1 MTTAATAATAATT
14 GPAATGPAS
23 QAVEDLLSRL
33 DTLPSSEPALTRV
46 LQLVNDDNC
55 SARNLGDAV
64 ALDPV
69 LTIRL
74 LRLANSAY
82 YGLSGRVATAQR
94 AVTVVGFTTVAAL
107 AVSAATGMDTPSAVP
122 EGYWR
127 RAACTAV
134 ASSLVARVIGAEQ
147 PEAFCAGLLAD
158 FGGALLHQAD
168 PVAYTDAVEST
179 LAGKVDLVEAERT
192 RFGWAHD
199 ELAAHVLSLWKF
211 PASLCAAVGGH
222 HRAVPP
228 TAEPLIRAVR
238 AALIVVAEI
247 PGIAPHP
254 MPYAGLPELT
264 RGRLGE
270 DAMPGLVSQAA
281 AAGGDLAVAI
291 GS

>member
-1 MTTAATAATAATT
+1 MTSSSAGA
-14 GPAATGPAS
+14 PVATGPATR
-23 QAVEDLLSRL
+23 AVEEMLARL
-33 DTLPSSEPALTRV
+33 DSLPSNEPTLARV

-55 SARNLGDAV
+55 SARTLGETV
-64 ALDPV
+64 AMDPV

-82 YGLSGRVATAQR
+82 YGLSGRIATAPR
-94 AVTVVGFTTVAAL
+94 AVTVVGFTTVAAI
-107 AVSAATGMDTPSAVP
+107 AVAAAAGMDAPSAVP

-134 ASSLVARVIGAEQ
+134 AASLIARVVGAEQ

-168 PVAYTDAVEST
+168 PAAHTEAVE
-179 LAGKVDLVEAERT
+179 LAITGPTDLVEAERT

-211 PASLCAAVGGH
+211 PASLCAAVGAH

-238 AALIVVAEI
+238 AALVVVDDI

-254 MPYAGLPELT
+254 APYSGLPQLT
-264 RGRLGE
+264 RGLLGE
-270 DAMPGLVSQAA
+270 DALPGLVTQVAS
-281 AAGGDLAVAI
+281 AGGDLVAAL
-291 GS
+291 GG

>member
-1 MTTAATAATAATT
+1 MTTTTT
-14 GPAATGPAS
+14 GASEAIGPAS
-23 QAVEDLLSRL
+23 QAIEDMLGRL
-33 DTLPSSEPALTRV
+33 DSLPSNEPTLARV

-55 SARNLGDAV
+55 SARQLGEAV
-64 ALDPV
+64 SMDPV

-82 YGLSGRVATAQR
+82 YGLSGRVATAPR
-94 AVTVVGFTTVAAL
+94 AVTVVGFTTVAAI
-107 AVSAATGMDTPSAVP
+107 AVSAAAGLDAPSAVP
-122 EGYWR
+122 HGYWR

-134 ASSLVARVIGAEQ
+134 AASLIARVVGAEQ

-168 PVAYTDAVEST
+168 PVAHTEAVESAI
-179 LAGKVDLVEAERT
+179 AGTADLVEAERI

-199 ELAAHVLSLWKF
+199 ELAAHALTLWKF
-211 PASLCAAVGGH
+211 PASLCAAVGAH

-238 AALIVVAEI
+238 AALVVVAEI

-254 MPYAGLPELT
+254 APYAGLPQLT

-270 DAMPGLVSQAA
+270 DAVPALVTQVAS
-281 AAGGDLAVAI
+281 AGGDLVAAL
-291 GS
+291 GG

>member
-1 MTTAATAATAATT
+1 MTTTATTAADAA
-14 GPAATGPAS
+14 AS
-23 QAVEDLLSRL
+23 SAVEELLARL
-33 DTLPSSEPALTRV
+33 DTLPSSEPALARV

-55 SARNLGDAV
+55 SARRLGDAV
-64 ALDPV
+64 SFDPA

-82 YGLSGRVATAQR
+82 YGLSGRIATAPR

-107 AVSAATGMDTPSAVP
+107 AAAAASGMDAPSVVP

-134 ASSLVARVIGAEQ
+134 AASLIAAVVGAEQ

-168 PVAYTDAVEST
+168 PNAFTQAVEAAT
-179 LAGKVDLVEAERT
+179 VDGADLVEAERA

-199 ELAAHVLSLWKF
+199 ELAAKVLSIWRF
-211 PASLCAAVGGH
+211 PASLCTAVGAH

-228 TAEPLIRAVR
+228 TAEPLTRAVR
-238 AALIVVAEI
+238 AAMIVVAEI
-247 PGIAPHP
+247 PGISAHP
-254 MPYAGLPELT
+254 TPYAGLTELT

-270 DAMPGLVSQAA
+270 DALPGLTAQVA
-281 AAGGDLAVAI
+281 AAGGELVAAL

>member
-1 MTTAATAATAATT
+1 MTTAATTGIPATT
-14 GPAATGPAS
+14 GFAS
-23 QAVEDLLSRL
+23 QAVEDLLARL
-33 DTLPSSEPALTRV
+33 DALPSSEPALARV

-55 SARNLGDAV
+55 SARTLGEAV
-64 ALDPV
+64 AMDPA

-82 YGLSGRVATAQR
+82 YGLSGRIATAPR

-107 AVSAATGMDTPSAVP
+107 AVAAATGMDAPSAVP

-134 ASSLVARVIGAEQ
+134 AASIVARLVGADQ

-168 PVAYTDAVEST
+168 AVAYTDAVESAI
-179 LAGKVDLVEAERT
+179 AGKADLVEAERT

-199 ELAAHVLSLWKF
+199 ELAAHVLTLWKF
-211 PASLCAAVGGH
+211 PDSLCGAVGAH

-228 TAEPLIRAVR
+228 TAEPLTRAVR
-238 AALIVVAEI
+238 ASLIVVAEV
-247 PGIAPHP
+247 PGISPHP
-254 MPYAGLPELT
+254 TPYAGLTELT
-264 RGRLGE
+264 RGRVGE
-270 DAMPGLVSQAA
+270 DALPGLIAQVS
-281 AAGGDLAVAI
+281 AAGGELVAAL
-291 GS
+291 GG